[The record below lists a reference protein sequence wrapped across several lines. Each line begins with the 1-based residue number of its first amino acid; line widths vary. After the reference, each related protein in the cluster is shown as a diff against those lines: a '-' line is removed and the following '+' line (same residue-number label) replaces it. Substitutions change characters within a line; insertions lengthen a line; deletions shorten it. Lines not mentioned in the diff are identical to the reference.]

1 MSVYL
6 FPFEFS
12 KEEVRAMNQNFDFA
26 NDDAQI
32 ISYIQKTVH
41 NTAINYFAKNS
52 RLKVTEFVP
61 GQKTLDYFIEEQAM
75 YPQETVTVV
84 SENLSLDF
92 SNFALAAEFQKLSDK
107 DQSLLIQKYIF
118 GYSDYEIS
126 IQLSM
131 TRQGAT
137 KKRQRILGKIR
148 KHLLP

>member
-1 MSVYL
+1 
-6 FPFEFS
+6 
-12 KEEVRAMNQNFDFA
+12 
-26 NDDAQI
+26 
-32 ISYIQKTVH
+32 
-41 NTAINYFAKNS
+41 
-52 RLKVTEFVP
+52 
-61 GQKTLDYFIEEQAM
+61 M

-84 SENLSLDF
+84 SENFLLDF
-92 SNFALAAEFQKLSDK
+92 SNCALATEFQKLSDK